1 MMTYTD
7 FIAVIDLGTSHIVG
21 MAGTR
26 KENNVLSI
34 MGYETEKSEGCI
46 RRGCIYNVEETANKI
61 KRLVRKLENKLNGN
75 QIGKLYMGVSCKSMR
90 TIDHTVSKVLGMDGE
105 VTEAVLRQLDEE
117 CRNYQSAM
125 DVLDI
130 SSPTY
135 IIDGKEEKEPLGIA
149 CSRIDARYKL
159 VVGQPAIRISLQN
172 VAERIKVQ
180 LAGIIV
186 SPLALADLILS
197 PEDKK
202 AAIVIDFGA
211 GVTSVSIFRNG
222 RLWNLSIVP
231 LGADLITRDIMSL
244 KVSEMEAER
253 LKRTYGRA
261 LPLTRDKKQEKI
273 EIRKLDDF
281 RMQEMSLYDLN
292 EIVEARSREIVENAF
307 ARLAD
312 AGITKTSDFKI
323 FIAGCGSNLG
333 DLREAVKQR
342 FGTEVYFPLI
352 RKGLIDNAA
361 EMIAN
366 NQEYTTATALLLQ
379 GKENCAMKPKVV
391 EPKRPTP
398 PTPPVEPEK
407 PKEEETQ
414 TTTQQGKVDPNPP
427 TNNGEKKKGSFWGNW
442 GRNLKGKVD
451 DAAKGL
457 FDGDF

>member
-21 MAGTR
+21 MVGTR

-105 VTEAVLRQLDEE
+105 VTEGVLRQLDEE

-159 VVGQPAIRISLQN
+159 VIGQPSIRISLQN
-172 VAERIKVQ
+172 VVERVKVQ

-202 AAIVIDFGA
+202 AAIVVDFGA

-222 RLWNLSIVP
+222 RLWNLSVVP

-261 LPLTRDKKQEKI
+261 LSLSRDKKQEKI

-312 AGITKTSDFKI
+312 VGITKTSEFKT

-366 NQEYTTATALLLQ
+366 NQEYTTATALLLW
-379 GKENCAMKPKVV
+379 GKENCVMKPKV

>member
-21 MAGTR
+21 MVGTR

-180 LAGIIV
+180 LADIIV

-222 RLWNLSIVP
+222 RLWNLSVVP

-292 EIVEARSREIVENAF
+292 EIIEARSREM
-307 ARLAD
+307 
-312 AGITKTSDFKI
+312 
-323 FIAGCGSNLG
+323 
-333 DLREAVKQR
+333 REAVKQR

-407 PKEEETQ
+407 PKEEDTK
-414 TTTQQGKVDPNPP
+414 TTTQQAQGETNPP
-427 TNNGEKKKGSFWGNW
+427 TGKDEKKKGSFWGNW

>member
-21 MAGTR
+21 MVGTR

-105 VTEAVLRQLDEE
+105 VTEGVLRQLDEE

-159 VVGQPAIRISLQN
+159 VIGQPSIRISLQN
-172 VAERIKVQ
+172 VVERVKVQ
-180 LAGIIV
+180 LAGIVV

-202 AAIVIDFGA
+202 AAIVVDFGA

-222 RLWNLSIVP
+222 RLWNLSVVP

-261 LPLTRDKKQEKI
+261 LSLSRDKKQEKI

-312 AGITKTSDFKI
+312 VGITKTSEFKT

-366 NQEYTTATALLLQ
+366 NHQEYTTATALLLW
-379 GKENCAMKPKVV
+379 GKENCVMKPKV

-407 PKEEETQ
+407 PKEEETT
-414 TTTQQGKVDPNPP
+414 TTTQQPEPNPP
-427 TNNGEKKKGSFWGNW
+427 IGNGKKKKGSFWGDW
-442 GRNLKGKVD
+442 GRNLRGKVD

>member
-1 MMTYTD
+1 M
-7 FIAVIDLGTSHIVG
+7 
-21 MAGTR
+21 
-26 KENNVLSI
+26 
-34 MGYETEKSEGCI
+34 
-46 RRGCIYNVEETANKI
+46 
-61 KRLVRKLENKLNGN
+61 
-75 QIGKLYMGVSCKSMR
+75 
-90 TIDHTVSKVLGMDGE
+90 
-105 VTEAVLRQLDEE
+105 
-117 CRNYQSAM
+117 
-125 DVLDI
+125 
-130 SSPTY
+130 
-135 IIDGKEEKEPLGIA
+135 GIA

-159 VVGQPAIRISLQN
+159 VIGQPSIRISLQN
-172 VAERIKVQ
+172 VVERVKVQ
-180 LAGIIV
+180 LAGIVV

-202 AAIVIDFGA
+202 AAIVVDFGA

-222 RLWNLSIVP
+222 RLWNLSVVP

-261 LPLTRDKKQEKI
+261 LSLSRDKKQEKI

-312 AGITKTSDFKI
+312 VGITKTSEFKT

-366 NQEYTTATALLLQ
+366 NQEYTTATALLLW
-379 GKENCAMKPKVV
+379 GKENCVMKPKV

-407 PKEEETQ
+407 PKEEETT
-414 TTTQQGKVDPNPP
+414 TTTQQPEPNPP
-427 TNNGEKKKGSFWGNW
+427 IGNGKKKKGTITITSRVELLLNETEKTVVKY
-442 GRNLKGKVD
+442 RVNIVCK
-451 DAAKGL
+451 
-457 FDGDF
+457 DGGYHAEMP

>member
-21 MAGTR
+21 MVGTR

-222 RLWNLSIVP
+222 RLWNLSVVP

-253 LKRTYGRA
+253 LKQNAGSA
-261 LPLTRDKKQEKI
+261 LPLTRDKKQDKI
-273 EIRKLDDF
+273 GIRKIDDF
-281 RMQEMSLYDLN
+281 RMHEMSLYDLN

-312 AGITKTSDFKI
+312 AGITKTSDFKT
-323 FIAGCGSNLG
+323 FIVGGGSMLK

-342 FGTEVYFPLI
+342 FGTEVSFPLV
-352 RKGLIDNAA
+352 RKGLIDNTA
-361 EMIAN
+361 ERIAN
-366 NQEYTTATALLLQ
+366 NQEYTTATALLLR
-379 GKENCAMKPKVV
+379 GKEICSEKPKVV
-391 EPKRPTP
+391 EPRPTP
-398 PTPPVEPEK
+398 PTPPIEPEK
-407 PKEEETQ
+407 PKEEDTK
-414 TTTQQGKVDPNPP
+414 TTTQQPQVETNPP
-427 TNNGEKKKGSFWGNW
+427 TGKDEKKKGGFWKKW
-442 GRNLKGKVD
+442 GDQIKGKADNV
-451 DAAKGL
+451 AKDL
-457 FDGDF
+457 FDGI